1 MTRTTRT
8 TIAAILA
15 ASTLLLAA
23 CGGSDTA
30 VIETVPATEAAEILA
45 EPPTGLVTLDVRTLE
60 EFNEVRIAGASNLDF
75 YAPDFADRL
84 DALDKTLPYFVYCRS
99 GNRSGQAIETMRD
112 LGFEQVYNL
121 DGGIVA
127 WNEAGFPV
135 EQ

>member
-1 MTRTTRT
+1 MTRKTL
-8 TIAAILA
+8 AAILA
-15 ASTLLLAA
+15 ASALFFAA

-75 YAPDFADRL
+75 YAPDFSDRL
-84 DALDKTLPYFVYCRS
+84 DTLDKTLPYFVYCRS
-99 GNRSGQAIETMRD
+99 GNRSGQTLDIMRD
-112 LGFEQVYNL
+112 LGFEEVYNL

-127 WNEAGFPV
+127 WNEAGLPV

>member
-1 MTRTTRT
+1 MTRTTL
-8 TIAAILA
+8 AAILA
-15 ASTLLLAA
+15 AGALFITA

-45 EPPTGLVTLDVRTLE
+45 EPPTGLVTLDVRTPE
-60 EFNEVRIAGASNLDF
+60 EFDEVRIAGSSNLDF
-75 YAPDFADRL
+75 YAPDFDDRL

-99 GNRSGQAIETMRD
+99 GNRSGQALDTMRE
-112 LGFEQVYNL
+112 LGFEEVYNL

>member
-1 MTRTTRT
+1 MTRTTLT
-8 TIAAILA
+8 AILA
-15 ASTLLLAA
+15 ASALFIAA
-23 CGGSDTA
+23 CGGSDTV
-30 VIETVPATEAAEILA
+30 VIETVPAPEAAEILA
-45 EPPTGLVTLDVRTLE
+45 EPPTGLVTLDVRTPE
-60 EFNEVRIAGASNLDF
+60 EFDEVRIAGASNIDF
-75 YAPDFADRL
+75 YAPDFNDRL

-99 GNRSGQAIETMRD
+99 GNRSGQTLDTMRE

>member
-1 MTRTTRT
+1 MTRKTL
-8 TIAAILA
+8 AAILA
-15 ASTLLLAA
+15 ASALFVAA

-30 VIETVPATEAAEILA
+30 VIETIPAPEAAEVLA
-45 EPPTGLVTLDVRTLE
+45 EPPTGLVTLDVRTPE

-75 YAPDFADRL
+75 YAADFADRL
-84 DALDKTLPYFVYCRS
+84 DSLDKSLPYFVYCRS
-99 GNRSGQAIETMRD
+99 GNRSGQTLDMMRD

>member
-1 MTRTTRT
+1 MTRKTL
-8 TIAAILA
+8 AAILA
-15 ASTLLLAA
+15 ASALFFAA

-75 YAPDFADRL
+75 YAPDFSDRL
-84 DALDKTLPYFVYCRS
+84 DTLDKTLPYFVYCRS
-99 GNRSGQAIETMRD
+99 GNRSGQTLDIMRD

>member
-1 MTRTTRT
+1 MTRKTL
-8 TIAAILA
+8 AAILA
-15 ASTLLLAA
+15 ASALFFAA

-30 VIETVPATEAAEILA
+30 AIETVPATEAAEILA

-75 YAPDFADRL
+75 YAPNFSDRL
-84 DALDKTLPYFVYCRS
+84 DTLDKTLPYFVYCRS
-99 GNRSGQAIETMRD
+99 GNRSGQTLDIMRD
-112 LGFEQVYNL
+112 LGFEEVYNL

-127 WNEAGFPV
+127 WNEAGLPV

>member
-15 ASTLLLAA
+15 ASALLFAA

-60 EFNEVRIAGASNLDF
+60 EFTEVRIAGAKNLDF

-84 DALDKTLPYFVYCRS
+84 DDLDKTLPYFVYCRT
-99 GNRSGQAIETMRD
+99 GNRSGQTIDTMRD